1 MKERIDLT
9 AAGNEGS
16 GTYRTAVRL
25 MQRLEEAGYEAYLVG
40 GAVRDIF
47 TGRAEGSGD
56 PDIDIATGALPD
68 EIKSVFS
75 DRRTVD
81 TGIKH
86 GTVTVITDGG
96 SSAEI
101 TTFRTESG
109 YSDGRHPDSV
119 SFVGSIEEDLA
130 RRDFTMN
137 AIACASDGSIKD
149 PYGGREDILSGTIR
163 AVGDPEKRFEEDAL
177 RIMRGIRFS
186 SELGFS
192 MDGRTEEAAF
202 AEKDRLLDISK
213 ERIFGEF
220 VRLMCGRHAADAVR
234 RYIDIIGVFI
244 PEMLPAKGF
253 DQNNPYHR
261 YDVLEHC
268 IKTMEY
274 VRAKDDMKVMKIA
287 ALLHDVGKPYVY
299 TEDENGMGHF
309 YDHAKVSGQMC
320 DEILRRLRADKDT
333 RERICTIVK
342 QHSLVFKKDERLL
355 KKWMNRFTPEVLFEI
370 LEIKRAD
377 NLATGNMSR
386 ELMEKFNDI
395 GAMMQDIL
403 DEGKCF
409 SLSDLA
415 VRGED
420 IMEIGVPQGPEVGE
434 ILGSL
439 LEGVIDGRL
448 ENEKK
453 PLLEEAA
460 VIHRRSDPDL

>member
-1 MKERIDLT
+1 
-9 AAGNEGS
+9 
-16 GTYRTAVRL
+16 

-56 PDIDIATGALPD
+56 PDIDIATDALPD

-75 DRRTVD
+75 DMRTVD

-220 VRLMCGRHAADAVR
+220 VRLTAGVPVQRRAAVSVKRNKFLDALV
-234 RYIDIIGVFI
+234 
-244 PEMLPAKGF
+244 K
-253 DQNNPYHR
+253 
-261 YDVLEHC
+261 
-268 IKTMEY
+268 
-274 VRAKDDMKVMKIA
+274 A
-287 ALLHDVGKPYVY
+287 A
-299 TEDENGMGHF
+299 
-309 YDHAKVSGQMC
+309 
-320 DEILRRLRADKDT
+320 
-333 RERICTIVK
+333 
-342 QHSLVFKKDERLL
+342 ERLL
-355 KKWMNRFTPEVLFEI
+355 AAA
-370 LEIKRAD
+370 RAAEGRP
-377 NLATGNMSR
+377 NR
-386 ELMEKFNDI
+386 ELRKWTERIEALIRDI
-395 GAMMQDIL
+395 NG
-403 DEGKCF
+403 
-409 SLSDLA
+409 
-415 VRGED
+415 
-420 IMEIGVPQGPEVGE
+420 
-434 ILGSL
+434 
-439 LEGVIDGRL
+439 
-448 ENEKK
+448 
-453 PLLEEAA
+453 
-460 VIHRRSDPDL
+460 